1 MKRIS
6 LAALLAAIP
15 AVTPQDAATAP
26 ATATAEMPVKSAS
39 DETRGK
45 VKLRPMLEVACCT
58 NPTRTPDSIFLP
70 GSSEDIEFIR

>member
-26 ATATAEMPVKSAS
+26 ATSTSEMHVKSAS
-39 DETRGK
+39 DETQGK
-45 VKLRPMLEVACCT
+45 VKLKPMLEVACCT
-58 NPTRTPDSIFLP
+58 RPTNRPDTVFPPKS
-70 GSSEDIEFIR
+70 GEDFEFIR